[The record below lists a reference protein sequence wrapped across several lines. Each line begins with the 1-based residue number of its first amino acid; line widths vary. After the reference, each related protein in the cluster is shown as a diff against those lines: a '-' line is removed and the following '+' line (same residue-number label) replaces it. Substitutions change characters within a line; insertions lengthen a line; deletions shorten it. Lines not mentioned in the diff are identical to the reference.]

1 LISSG
6 IDQGIRVALLNP
18 KKYLF
23 FMSGEEK
30 DLFAIAE
37 SLQSEE
43 DPIKYQQFAEYYN
56 GEKADGTIIQ
66 YMRYL
71 SKLDFNPL
79 LNDPDPSIIKDED
92 FSLSD
97 LKRWANLKATKKECD
112 NDRFRYNVYIS
123 LKNYLDAMGETQKI
137 SELPPSQNIPK
148 PDSTPPSNRYS
159 EEEIKKM
166 MEETEDDQL
175 RLAIIHMFYAGMRSF
190 EILHIRP
197 SWYSFSEDAIEIK
210 IPAEYA
216 KGKKSSKKPEYCF
229 LPKKFEEDIK
239 DYIKE
244 KNDDGDETGESI
256 EVSEAEEEPLFN
268 FVTDSNKDFK
278 ALARERYWL
287 TKELQDLAIECG
299 IEPERKSKE
308 EEKRIDRITPHRL
321 RKSFVHH
328 IYEGEDGLN
337 LSRTS
342 RLARHENTD
351 LTDKHYLNIEKQ
363 ESKEDYQK
371 VMG

>member
-1 LISSG
+1 
-6 IDQGIRVALLNP
+6 
-18 KKYLF
+18 
-23 FMSGEEK
+23 
-30 DLFAIAE
+30 
-37 SLQSEE
+37 
-43 DPIKYQQFAEYYN
+43 
-56 GEKADGTIIQ
+56 
-66 YMRYL
+66 
-71 SKLDFNPL
+71 
-79 LNDPDPSIIKDED
+79 
-92 FSLSD
+92 
-97 LKRWANLKATKKECD
+97 
-112 NDRFRYNVYIS
+112 
-123 LKNYLDAMGETQKI
+123 
-137 SELPPSQNIPK
+137 
-148 PDSTPPSNRYS
+148 
-159 EEEIKKM
+159 
-166 MEETEDDQL
+166 
-175 RLAIIHMFYAGMRSF
+175 MRSF

-216 KGKKSSKKPEYCF
+216 KGKKNSKKPEYCF
-229 LPKKFEEDIK
+229 LPENFEEDIK
-239 DYIKE
+239 DHIKE
-244 KNDDGDETGESI
+244 KNDDADETGESI
-256 EVSEAEEEPLFN
+256 EVSEAEEEEPLFN
-268 FVTDSNKDFK
+268 FITDSNKDFK

-287 TKELQDLAIECG
+287 TKELQDLAIKTG

-371 VMG
+371 VINPVYACLKRQVRIPDLRRKRLLLQ